1 MTDTPDHVGDAPT
14 EDLPPDAVADT
25 PSDAAVPQPPGIC
38 AEDVYRSFGAVR
50 AVDGATFTAPSGAIT
65 ALIGPNGSG
74 KTTLL
79 LVLAGLL
86 QPTSGTV
93 TVAGLDPQTV
103 EARGRIGWMPDQFGT
118 WDALTPTE
126 ILVTFAKA
134 YGLPTAH
141 ARTRAVELL
150 EQLHLTEL
158 AKSPARVLSRG
169 QKQRLGLA
177 RALVHDPDVLLLDEP
192 ASGLDPRSRIELRDT
207 LRAMANAGKTVLLS
221 SHILSELEDVFDEA
235 VFLDRGRTVVPD
247 VSVTHPATTRGW
259 RIAAI
264 DAGALRTFLDRAGIP
279 WQASAGASDE
289 VVVAL
294 TGPQSAADLVKAALA
309 EEVAVHTIAP
319 VAGRLEEA
327 YLALDRE
334 ESRK

>member
-1 MTDTPDHVGDAPT
+1 MGIQATDVHRV
-14 EDLPPDAVADT
+14 
-25 PSDAAVPQPPGIC
+25 
-38 AEDVYRSFGAVR
+38 FGAVR
-50 AVDGATFTAPSGAIT
+50 AVDGATFTAPAGAVT

-86 QPTSGTV
+86 RPTSGKV
-93 TVAGLDPQTV
+93 EVAGLDPQTV
-103 EARGRIGWMPDQFGT
+103 EARGRVGWMPDQFGT

-134 YGLPTAH
+134 YGLPAAH
-141 ARTRAVELL
+141 AQTRAAELL
-150 EQLHLTEL
+150 DQMHLTEL
-158 AKSPARVLSRG
+158 AASPARVLSRG

-177 RALVHDPDVLLLDEP
+177 RALVHDPQVLLLDEP
-192 ASGLDPRSRIELRDT
+192 ASGLDPRARIELRDT
-207 LRAMANAGKTVLLS
+207 LRAMAAQGKTVLLS
-221 SHILSELEDVFDEA
+221 SHILSELEDVYDEA

-247 VSVTHPATTRGW
+247 VSVTQPATTRGW
-259 RIAAI
+259 RVAAC
-264 DAGALRTFLDRAGIP
+264 DPGGLRAFLDRTGVP
-279 WQASAGASDE
+279 WQASPGASDE

-309 EEVAVHTIAP
+309 EDVAVHTVAP
-319 VAGRLEEA
+319 LAGRLEEA